1 MAIIHRTYIIA
12 EAGVNHNGDEKKAME
27 LVDIAAD
34 AGANAV
40 KFQSFLPKYLVT
52 KSASTASYQAKN
64 LNNDSIS
71 QYEMLEKL
79 KLPEGALIRL
89 SEYCKKKNIEFLC
102 TPFDH
107 ASLDYLV
114 KNTTMPYLKLSS
126 GEITNGHFL
135 LASARSGMPIILST
149 GMSNIYEIGEALS
162 ILYYGYNYPIGYPK
176 NLYSIT
182 PLMLT
187 YLRSKVTLLHCVSQ
201 YPASVTGTNLKAI
214 DTLRDIFGLRVGLSD
229 HSLGINM
236 AVAAAARGSSVIEK
250 HFTYDVKADG
260 PDHPASL
267 SPSALKE
274 MISCIREVEQGMGS
288 GEKVCQPEE
297 VDTRIAARRSV
308 VAAASIAKGS
318 IFSEENIACKRP
330 STGGVTPNHFW
341 DLLGKEAKRDYSADD
356 FIEVAELQ

>member
-1 MAIIHRTYIIA
+1 MAILHRTYIIA
-12 EAGVNHNGDEKKAME
+12 EAGINHNGDEKKAVE
-27 LVDIAAD
+27 LVDIAVA

-40 KFQSFLPKYLVT
+40 KFQSFSPHALVT
-52 KSASTASYQAKN
+52 KSAATAHYQAKN
-64 LNNDSIS
+64 LGNDSIS

-79 KLPEGALIRL
+79 KLPEGALVRIN
-89 SEYCKKKNIEFLC
+89 EYCKKQNIDFLC
-102 TPFDH
+102 TPYDNS
-107 ASLDYLV
+107 SLAYLV
-114 KNTTMPYLKLSS
+114 QNTSMPYIKLSS

-135 LASARSGMPIILST
+135 LSAARTGMPVILST
-149 GMSNIYEIGEALS
+149 GMSNIFEIGEALS

-201 YPASVTGTNLKAI
+201 YPASIAGTNLKAM

-236 AVAAAARGSSVIEK
+236 AIAAAARGASVIEK
-250 HFTYDVKADG
+250 HFTYNVNSAG
-260 PDHPASL
+260 PDHAASL

-274 MISCIREVEQGMGS
+274 MVSCIREVEQGIGN
-288 GEKVCQPEE
+288 GEKICQPEE
-297 VDTRIAARRSV
+297 VDTRVAARRSV
-308 VAAASIAKGS
+308 VAATAIAKGS

-341 DLLGKEAKRDYSADD
+341 DLLGKEAKRDYSVDD